1 MAGRQFPC
9 NFKKSRNQVIFVVG
23 FLPSR
28 MSYSKVFL
36 SICISGL
43 LSCSVFAQMKT
54 TDSLEQKLSKVN
66 GKEKVDVLN
75 QLTYEFITHD
85 NAKVIGYNK
94 EALELSKK
102 INYLEGEARAS
113 TYRGVFEYL
122 SGQLAEGHR
131 DLNQGLRIAIQAED
145 RALQGYAYLQL
156 GNCSLEEV
164 QMDSAFIF
172 FKKSRE
178 VFKDSTD
185 PATLSKLY
193 RNIAALFGQR
203 YQADSQQI
211 YLDRAIRIRRLLP
224 DKTLLIEA
232 LALKASTKL
241 SLGELSAAQDLV
253 LEAKQNI
260 SARPEDNEN
269 RNDIRHIQALILF
282 QKGEFDRASVLID
295 SARNYFLQ
303 KSLFRKYVTSLID
316 LSQVFTERGD
326 YELALNNLY
335 DAWRLSQLHHFD
347 AESSI
352 IRIRMG
358 WVNHYLGNA
367 DQALLMVRDAM
378 RLNPKKLLR
387 GDLGNALMLK
397 GLVLIDLKE
406 YTRSENAFDSV
417 IQIYKDF
424 GSHRGISEALMN
436 KGQLEVQRGQYR
448 EAHRLF
454 TESIRLAELIPNQ
467 YVLAWSYW
475 GKGHTSFKLGDLKNA
490 LLYLDESRKHATM
503 INSTEV
509 MVSNYN
515 TRRDLAAKQSR
526 YQEALRYSMLASQ
539 LSDSLR
545 KVDVSRRFLNLEK
558 IQEIEQRNRDIRI
571 LQKDKLLAENTIN
584 LQEAKLKQQSILMV
598 AGFIGIVMLGVL
610 AFVYYWFYSRIK
622 ILNVSVTEK
631 NTRIQGQANKLREV
645 NAELKR
651 LYQEVFE
658 QKQEIQAQTD
668 RLSESNK
675 GISEINR
682 SLEKIVMEK
691 TIELRKINSEL
702 IKQNNELVQFSYSVS
717 HNLRGPVARL
727 LGLADLAKRELNA
740 SDTKLMTQFISE
752 TAFELDHIVNDLIR
766 ILELR
771 NEPHRY
777 REVVNLNDEWRQT
790 KSLFKDSLRG
800 DEEIVTNFAF
810 SEIVTVRSM
819 FQNILFNLLSN
830 AIKFRSPERKLK
842 VIATSRNVNGS
853 AILEISDNGLGF
865 NIDLHHEKLFKLYR
879 RFHAH
884 VGGRGLGLYLV
895 KTQVEVLHG
904 SVEVTSQPDK
914 GAMFRVILP
923 LSVEEGLVDH

>member
-1 MAGRQFPC
+1 
-9 NFKKSRNQVIFVVG
+9 
-23 FLPSR
+23 
-28 MSYSKVFL
+28 
-36 SICISGL
+36 
-43 LSCSVFAQMKT
+43 MKT
-54 TDSLEQKLSKVN
+54 TDSLEQKLRNVN

-75 QLTYEFITHD
+75 KLTYEYITHD
-85 NAKVIGYNK
+85 NAKVIAYNK
-94 EALELSKK
+94 EALALSKE
-102 INYLEGEARAS
+102 INYLAGEARAV

-131 DLNQGLRIAIQAED
+131 DLNAGLRLAIQAED
-145 RALQGYAYLQL
+145 RVLRGYAYLQL

-164 QMDSAFIF
+164 QMDSALIF
-172 FKKSRE
+172 FKQSRE

-193 RNIAALFGQR
+193 RNIGALYGQR
-203 YQADSQQI
+203 YQRDSQQV

-232 LALKASTKL
+232 LVLKAGSKL
-241 SLGELSAAQDLV
+241 RLGELSAAQELV
-253 LEAKQNI
+253 LEAKKNL
-260 SARPEDNEN
+260 SSRLEDNEN
-269 RNDIRHIQALILF
+269 RNDIRHIQSLILF
-282 QKGEFDRASVLID
+282 QRGDFDQASVLFD
-295 SARNYFLQ
+295 SARNYFLH
-303 KSLFRKYVTSLID
+303 KSLFRKYVTALID
-316 LSQVFTERGD
+316 VGQVFYERGD

-335 DAWRLSQLHHFD
+335 DAWRLSQFHHFE
-347 AESSI
+347 AESFI
-352 IRIRMG
+352 VRTRMG
-358 WVNHYLGNA
+358 WVNHYLGND
-367 DQALLMVRDAM
+367 DQALLMVQEAM

-397 GLVLIDLKE
+397 AVVLINLKE
-406 YTRSENAFDSV
+406 YERADNTLDSV
-417 IQIYKDF
+417 LQIYQDF
-424 GSHRGISEALMN
+424 GSHRGVSEALMQ
-436 KGQLEVQRGQYR
+436 KGHLEVQRGQYQ
-448 EAHRLF
+448 EALRF
-454 TESIRLAELIPNQ
+454 FDESIRLAELIPNRF
-467 YVLAWSYW
+467 VLAWSYW
-475 GKGHTSFKLGDLKNA
+475 GKGHTSVKLGDLKNA
-490 LLYLDESRKHATM
+490 LLYLDESRKYATM
-503 INSTEV
+503 IRSTEV
-509 MVSNYN
+509 MVFNYN
-515 TRRDLAAKQSR
+515 TRRDLMAKQNR
-526 YQEALRYSMLASQ
+526 FEEALKFSMLASQ

-545 KVDVSRRFLNLEK
+545 KVDASRRFLNLEK

-584 LQEAKLKQQSILMV
+584 LQEAQLRQQSILMV
-598 AGFIGIVMLGVL
+598 AGFIGIVLLGVL
-610 AFVYYWFYSRIK
+610 AFFYYWFYSRIK
-622 ILNVSVTEK
+622 TLNVSVTEK

-668 RLSESNK
+668 RLSESHK
-675 GISEINR
+675 DISEINR
-682 SLEKIVMEK
+682 SLEKMVMEK
-691 TIELRKINSEL
+691 TIELRKINAEL

-727 LGLADLAKRELNA
+727 LGLADLAKRDLSP
-740 SDTKLMTQFISE
+740 SDTKLMTQFVDE

-777 REVVNLNDEWRQT
+777 REVINLNEEWRQT
-790 KSLFKDSLRG
+790 KNLFKDSLHG
-800 DEEIVTNFAF
+800 DEEIVANFAF

-842 VIATSRNVNGS
+842 VIVSSRRVNGS
-853 AILEISDNGLGF
+853 AVLEISDNGLGF

-923 LSVEEGLVDH
+923 LSIEGLVDH

>member
-1 MAGRQFPC
+1 MSHSKA
-9 NFKKSRNQVIFVVG
+9 
-23 FLPSR
+23 FL
-28 MSYSKVFL
+28 F
-36 SICISGL
+36 ICIVGT
-43 LSCSVFAQMKT
+43 LSCPVFAQRKV
-54 TDSLEQKLSKVN
+54 TDSLEQKLREVE
-66 GKEKVDVLN
+66 GTAKVDVLN
-75 QLTYEFITHD
+75 RLTYEFITHD
-85 NAKVIGYNK
+85 NAKVIEYNK
-94 EALELSKK
+94 QALELSKK
-102 INYLEGEARAS
+102 INYLNGEAKAY

-122 SGQLAEGHR
+122 SGQLDQGHR
-131 DLNQGLRIAIQAED
+131 DLNQGLRMAIQAGD
-145 RALQGYAYLQL
+145 RSLKGYAYLQL

-164 QMDSAFIF
+164 QMDSALIF
-172 FKKSRE
+172 FKQSRE
-178 VFKDSTD
+178 IFKDSTD

-193 RNIAALFGQR
+193 RNIGALYGQR
-203 YQADSQQI
+203 YQKDSQQV

-232 LALKASTKL
+232 LLLKASTNL
-241 SLGELSAAQDLV
+241 RLGELSAAQELV
-253 LEAKQNI
+253 LEAKMNI
-260 SARPEDNEN
+260 SDRPEDNEN
-269 RNDIRHIQALILF
+269 KNDLRHIQALILF
-282 QKGEFDRASVLID
+282 QKGEFDQASVLFD

-335 DAWRLSQLHHFD
+335 DALRLSQIHHFD
-347 AESSI
+347 AESAI
-352 IRIRMG
+352 IRIKMA
-358 WVNHYLGNA
+358 WINHYLGNS
-367 DQALLMVRDAM
+367 DQALIMVQEAM

-387 GDLGNALMLK
+387 GDLGNALTLK
-397 GLVLIDLKE
+397 SLVLIDLKE
-406 YTRSENAFDSV
+406 YTRADNALDTV
-417 IQIYKDF
+417 LQIFKDF
-424 GSHRGISEALMN
+424 GSHRGVSETLMQ
-436 KGQLEVQRGQYR
+436 KGHLEVERGQYH
-448 EAHRLF
+448 EALQF
-454 TESIRLAELIPNQ
+454 FNESIRLAELIPNR

-490 LLYLDESRKHATM
+490 LHYLDESQKYATM
-503 INSTEV
+503 ISSTEV
-509 MVSNYN
+509 MVSNYK
-515 TRRDLAAKQSR
+515 TRRDLMAKQNR
-526 YQEALRYSMLASQ
+526 FEEALKFSTLAGQ

-545 KVDVSRRFLNLEK
+545 KVDASRRFLNLEK

-622 ILNVSVTEK
+622 TLNVSVTEK

-651 LYQEVFE
+651 LYQEVSE
-658 QKQEIQAQTD
+658 QKQEIQEQTD
-668 RLSESNK
+668 RLAESNK
-675 GISEINR
+675 DISEINR
-682 SLEKIVMEK
+682 SLEKMVTEK

-702 IKQNNELVQFSYSVS
+702 IKQNSELVQFSYSVS

-727 LGLADLAKRELNA
+727 LGLADLAKRELSA
-740 SDTKLMTQFISE
+740 SDTKLLTQFIGE
-752 TAFELDHIVNDLIR
+752 TAFELDNIVDDLIR
-766 ILELR
+766 ILEVR
-771 NEPHRY
+771 NEPHRF
-777 REVVNLNDEWRQT
+777 REVVNLNEEWRQT
-790 KSLFKDSLRG
+790 KSLFKDSLHG
-800 DEEIVTNFAF
+800 DEEIITNFAF

-842 VIATSRNVNGS
+842 VTATSKNVNGS

-923 LSVEEGLVDH
+923 LSVEEGLAEH

>member
-1 MAGRQFPC
+1 MSHSKA
-9 NFKKSRNQVIFVVG
+9 
-23 FLPSR
+23 FL
-28 MSYSKVFL
+28 F
-36 SICISGL
+36 ICIVGT
-43 LSCSVFAQMKT
+43 LSCPVFAQRKV
-54 TDSLEQKLSKVN
+54 TDSLEQKLREVE
-66 GKEKVDVLN
+66 GTAKVDVLN
-75 QLTYEFITHD
+75 RLTYEFITHD
-85 NAKVIGYNK
+85 NAKVIEYNK
-94 EALELSKK
+94 QALELSKK
-102 INYLEGEARAS
+102 INYLNGEAKAY

-122 SGQLAEGHR
+122 SGQLDQGHR
-131 DLNQGLRIAIQAED
+131 DLNQGLRMAIQAGD
-145 RALQGYAYLQL
+145 RSLKGYAYLQL

-164 QMDSAFIF
+164 QMDSALIF
-172 FKKSRE
+172 FKQSRE
-178 VFKDSTD
+178 IFKDSTD

-193 RNIAALFGQR
+193 RNIGALYGQR
-203 YQADSQQI
+203 YQKDSQQV

-232 LALKASTKL
+232 LLLKASTNL
-241 SLGELSAAQDLV
+241 RLGELSAAQELV
-253 LEAKQNI
+253 LEAKMNI
-260 SARPEDNEN
+260 SDRPEDNEN
-269 RNDIRHIQALILF
+269 KNDLRHIQALILF
-282 QKGEFDRASVLID
+282 QKGEFDQASVLFD

-335 DAWRLSQLHHFD
+335 DALRLSQIHHFD
-347 AESSI
+347 AESAI
-352 IRIRMG
+352 IRIKMA
-358 WVNHYLGNA
+358 WINHYLGNS
-367 DQALLMVRDAM
+367 DQALIMVQEAM

-387 GDLGNALMLK
+387 GDLGNALTLK
-397 GLVLIDLKE
+397 SLVLIDLKE
-406 YTRSENAFDSV
+406 YTRADNALDTV
-417 IQIYKDF
+417 LQIFKDF
-424 GSHRGISEALMN
+424 GSHRGVSETLMQ
-436 KGQLEVQRGQYR
+436 KGHLEVERGQYH
-448 EAHRLF
+448 EALQF
-454 TESIRLAELIPNQ
+454 FNESIRLAELIPNR

-490 LLYLDESRKHATM
+490 LHYLDISQKYATM
-503 INSTEV
+503 ISSTEV
-509 MVSNYN
+509 MVSNYK
-515 TRRDLAAKQSR
+515 TRRDLMAKQNR
-526 YQEALRYSMLASQ
+526 FEEALKFSTLAGQ

-545 KVDVSRRFLNLEK
+545 KVDASRRFLNLEK

-622 ILNVSVTEK
+622 TLNVSVTEK

-651 LYQEVFE
+651 LYQEVSE
-658 QKQEIQAQTD
+658 QKQEIQEQTD
-668 RLSESNK
+668 RLAESNK
-675 GISEINR
+675 DISEINR
-682 SLEKIVMEK
+682 SLEKMVTEK

-702 IKQNNELVQFSYSVS
+702 IKQNSELVQFSYSVS

-727 LGLADLAKRELNA
+727 LGLADLAKRELSA
-740 SDTKLMTQFISE
+740 SDTKLLTQFIGE
-752 TAFELDHIVNDLIR
+752 TAFELDNIVDDLIR
-766 ILELR
+766 ILEVR
-771 NEPHRY
+771 NEPHRF
-777 REVVNLNDEWRQT
+777 REVVNLNEEWRQT
-790 KSLFKDSLRG
+790 KSLFKDSLHG
-800 DEEIVTNFAF
+800 DEEIITNFAF

-842 VIATSRNVNGS
+842 VTATSKNVNGS

-923 LSVEEGLVDH
+923 LSVEEGLGDH

>member
-1 MAGRQFPC
+1 MCYRKA
-9 NFKKSRNQVIFVVG
+9 
-23 FLPSR
+23 FL
-28 MSYSKVFL
+28 F
-36 SICISGL
+36 ICIVGHLSG
-43 LSCSVFAQMKT
+43 SVFAQRKV
-54 TDSLEQKLSKVN
+54 TDSLEQKLREID
-66 GKEKVDVLN
+66 GIAQVDVLN

-85 NAKVIGYNK
+85 NAKVIDYNNR
-94 EALELSKK
+94 ALQLSKK
-102 INYLEGEARAS
+102 INYLKGEAKAY

-122 SGQLAEGHR
+122 TGQLEQGHR
-131 DLNQGLRIAIQAED
+131 DLNLGLRMAINAGD
-145 RALQGYAYLQL
+145 RSLKGYAYLQL

-164 QMDSAFIF
+164 QMDSALIF
-172 FKKSRE
+172 FKQSRE
-178 VFKDSTD
+178 IFKDSTD

-193 RNIAALFGQR
+193 RNIGALYGQR
-203 YQADSQQI
+203 YQRDSQQV
-211 YLDRAIRIRRLLP
+211 YLDRAIRIRRLLT

-232 LALKASTKL
+232 LVLKASTKL
-241 SLGELSAAQDLV
+241 RLGELSAAQELV
-253 LEAKQNI
+253 LEAKKNI

-269 RNDIRHIQALILF
+269 RNDIHHIQALILF
-282 QKGEFDRASVLID
+282 QKGDFDQASILFD

-335 DAWRLSQLHHFD
+335 DAWRLSQLYNFD

-352 IRIRMG
+352 IRIKMG
-358 WVNHYLGNA
+358 WIHHYLGNA
-367 DQALLMVRDAM
+367 DQALLMVQEAM

-406 YTRSENAFDSV
+406 YARADNALDSV
-417 IQIYKDF
+417 LQIYNDF
-424 GSHRGISEALMN
+424 GSHRGVSETLMQ
-436 KGQLEVQRGQYR
+436 KGHLEVQRGQYQ
-448 EAHRLF
+448 EALRFF
-454 TESIRLAELIPNQ
+454 TESIRLAELIPNR

-475 GKGHTSFKLGDLKNA
+475 GKGHTSFKLGDLRNA
-490 LLYLDESRKHATM
+490 LLYLNESRKYATM
-503 INSTEV
+503 IRSTEV
-509 MVSNYN
+509 MVQNYK
-515 TRRDLAAKQSR
+515 TRRDVAAKQSQ
-526 YQEALRYSMLASQ
+526 YEEALKFSMLASQ

-545 KVDVSRRFLNLEK
+545 RVEVSRRFLNLEK

-584 LQEAKLKQQSILMV
+584 LQEAKLNQQSILMV

-651 LYQEVFE
+651 LYQEVSE
-658 QKQEIQAQTD
+658 QKQEIQEQTD
-668 RLSESNK
+668 RLAESNK
-675 GISEINR
+675 DISEINR
-682 SLEKIVMEK
+682 SLEKMVTEK
-691 TIELRKINSEL
+691 TIELRKINAEL
-702 IKQNNELVQFSYSVS
+702 IKQNSELVQFSYSVS

-727 LGLADLAKRELNA
+727 LGLADLAKRELSA
-740 SDTKLMTQFISE
+740 SDTKLLTQFIGE
-752 TAFELDHIVNDLIR
+752 TAFELDNIVDDLIR
-766 ILELR
+766 ILEVR

-777 REVVNLNDEWRQT
+777 REVVNLNEEWRQT
-790 KSLFKDSLRG
+790 KSLFKESLRG

-842 VIATSRNVNGS
+842 VTATSRNVNGS

-923 LSVEEGLVDH
+923 LSVEEGLAEH

>member
-1 MAGRQFPC
+1 MSHSKA
-9 NFKKSRNQVIFVVG
+9 
-23 FLPSR
+23 FL
-28 MSYSKVFL
+28 F
-36 SICISGL
+36 ICIVGT
-43 LSCSVFAQMKT
+43 LSCPVFAQRKV
-54 TDSLEQKLSKVN
+54 TDSLEQKLREVE
-66 GKEKVDVLN
+66 GTAKVDVLN
-75 QLTYEFITHD
+75 RLTYEFITHD
-85 NAKVIGYNK
+85 NAKVIEYNK
-94 EALELSKK
+94 QALELSKK
-102 INYLEGEARAS
+102 INYLNGEAKAY

-122 SGQLAEGHR
+122 SGQLDQGHR
-131 DLNQGLRIAIQAED
+131 DLNQGLRMAIQAGD
-145 RALQGYAYLQL
+145 RSLKGYAYLQL

-164 QMDSAFIF
+164 QMDSALIF
-172 FKKSRE
+172 FKQSRE
-178 VFKDSTD
+178 IFKDSTD

-193 RNIAALFGQR
+193 RNIGALYGQR
-203 YQADSQQI
+203 YQKDSQQV

-232 LALKASTKL
+232 LLLKASTNL
-241 SLGELSAAQDLV
+241 RLGELSAAQELV
-253 LEAKQNI
+253 LEAKMNI
-260 SARPEDNEN
+260 SDRPEDNEN
-269 RNDIRHIQALILF
+269 KNDLRHIQALILF
-282 QKGEFDRASVLID
+282 QKGEFDQASVLFD

-335 DAWRLSQLHHFD
+335 DALRLSQIHHFD
-347 AESSI
+347 AESAI
-352 IRIRMG
+352 IRIKMA
-358 WVNHYLGNA
+358 WINHYLGNS
-367 DQALLMVRDAM
+367 DQALIMVQEAM

-387 GDLGNALMLK
+387 GDLGNALTLK
-397 GLVLIDLKE
+397 SLVLIDLKE
-406 YTRSENAFDSV
+406 YTRADNALDTV
-417 IQIYKDF
+417 LQIFKDF
-424 GSHRGISEALMN
+424 GSHRGVSETLMQ
-436 KGQLEVQRGQYR
+436 KGHLEVERGQYH
-448 EAHRLF
+448 EALQF
-454 TESIRLAELIPNQ
+454 FNESIRLAELIPNR

-490 LLYLDESRKHATM
+490 LHYLDISQKYATM
-503 INSTEV
+503 ISSTEV
-509 MVSNYN
+509 MVSNYK
-515 TRRDLAAKQSR
+515 TRRDLMAKQNR
-526 YQEALRYSMLASQ
+526 FEEALRFSTLAGQ

-545 KVDVSRRFLNLEK
+545 KVDASRRFLNLEK

-622 ILNVSVTEK
+622 TLNVSVTEK
-631 NTRIQGQANKLREV
+631 NTRIQGQANKLRDV

-651 LYQEVFE
+651 LYQEVSE
-658 QKQEIQAQTD
+658 QKQEIQEQTD
-668 RLSESNK
+668 RLAESNK
-675 GISEINR
+675 DISEINR
-682 SLEKIVMEK
+682 SLEKMVTEK

-702 IKQNNELVQFSYSVS
+702 IKQNSELVQFSYSVS

-727 LGLADLAKRELNA
+727 LGLADLAKRELSA
-740 SDTKLMTQFISE
+740 SDTKLLTQFIGE
-752 TAFELDHIVNDLIR
+752 TAFELDNIVDDLIR
-766 ILELR
+766 ILEVR
-771 NEPHRY
+771 NEPHRF
-777 REVVNLNDEWRQT
+777 REVVNLNEEWRQT
-790 KSLFKDSLRG
+790 KSLFKDSLHG
-800 DEEIVTNFAF
+800 DEEIITNFAF

-842 VIATSRNVNGS
+842 VTATSKNVNGS

-923 LSVEEGLVDH
+923 LSVEEGLAEH

>member
-1 MAGRQFPC
+1 
-9 NFKKSRNQVIFVVG
+9 
-23 FLPSR
+23 
-28 MSYSKVFL
+28 MSYSKAFL
-36 SICISGL
+36 FICIVGT
-43 LSCSVFAQMKT
+43 LSCPVFAQRKV
-54 TDSLEQKLSKVN
+54 TDSLEQKLREVE
-66 GKEKVDVLN
+66 GTVKVDVLN
-75 QLTYEFITHD
+75 RLTYEFITHD
-85 NAKVIGYNK
+85 NAKVIEYNK
-94 EALELSKK
+94 QALELSKE
-102 INYLEGEARAS
+102 INYLNGEAKAY

-122 SGQLAEGHR
+122 SGQLDQGHR
-131 DLNQGLRIAIQAED
+131 DLNHGLRMAIQAGD
-145 RALQGYAYLQL
+145 RSLKGYAYLQL

-164 QMDSAFIF
+164 QMDSALIF
-172 FKKSRE
+172 FKQSRE
-178 VFKDSTD
+178 IFKDSTD

-193 RNIAALFGQR
+193 RNIAALYGQR
-203 YQADSQQI
+203 YQKDSQQV

-232 LALKASTKL
+232 LLLKASTNL
-241 SLGELSAAQDLV
+241 RLGELSAAQELV
-253 LEAKQNI
+253 LEAKKNI

-269 RNDIRHIQALILF
+269 KNDLRHIQALILF
-282 QKGEFDRASVLID
+282 QKGEFDQASVLFD
-295 SARNYFLQ
+295 SARNFFLQ

-335 DAWRLSQLHHFD
+335 DALRLSQIHHFD
-347 AESSI
+347 AESAI
-352 IRIRMG
+352 IRIKMA
-358 WVNHYLGNA
+358 WINHYLGNS
-367 DQALLMVRDAM
+367 DQALIMVQEAM

-387 GDLGNALMLK
+387 GDLGNALTLK
-397 GLVLIDLKE
+397 SLVLIDLKE
-406 YTRSENAFDSV
+406 YTRADNALDSV
-417 IQIYKDF
+417 LQIFKDF
-424 GSHRGISEALMN
+424 GSHRGVSETLMQ
-436 KGQLEVQRGQYR
+436 KGHLEVERGQYH
-448 EAHRLF
+448 EALQF
-454 TESIRLAELIPNQ
+454 FNESIRLAELIPNR

-490 LLYLDESRKHATM
+490 LHYLDISQKYATM
-503 INSTEV
+503 ISSTEV
-509 MVSNYN
+509 MVSNYK
-515 TRRDLAAKQSR
+515 TRRDLMAKQNR
-526 YQEALRYSMLASQ
+526 FEEALKFSTLAGQ

-545 KVDVSRRFLNLEK
+545 KVDASRRFLNLEK

-622 ILNVSVTEK
+622 TLNVSVTEK

-651 LYQEVFE
+651 LYQEVSE
-658 QKQEIQAQTD
+658 QKQEIQEQTD
-668 RLSESNK
+668 RLAESNK
-675 GISEINR
+675 DISEINR
-682 SLEKIVMEK
+682 SLEKMVTEK

-702 IKQNNELVQFSYSVS
+702 IKQNSELVQFSYSVS

-727 LGLADLAKRELNA
+727 LGLADLAKRELSA
-740 SDTKLMTQFISE
+740 SDTKLLTQFIGE
-752 TAFELDHIVNDLIR
+752 TAFELDNIVDDLIR
-766 ILELR
+766 ILEVR
-771 NEPHRY
+771 NEPHRF
-777 REVVNLNDEWRQT
+777 REVVNLNEEWRQT
-790 KSLFKDSLRG
+790 KSLFKDSLHG
-800 DEEIVTNFAF
+800 DEEIITNFAF

-842 VIATSRNVNGS
+842 VTATSKNVNGS

-923 LSVEEGLVDH
+923 LSVEEGLAEH

>member
-1 MAGRQFPC
+1 MCYRKA
-9 NFKKSRNQVIFVVG
+9 
-23 FLPSR
+23 FL
-28 MSYSKVFL
+28 F
-36 SICISGL
+36 ICIVGHLSG
-43 LSCSVFAQMKT
+43 SVFAQRKV
-54 TDSLEQKLSKVN
+54 TDSLEQKLREID
-66 GKEKVDVLN
+66 GIAKVDVLN

-85 NAKVIGYNK
+85 NAKVIDYNK
-94 EALELSKK
+94 QALQLSKK
-102 INYLEGEARAS
+102 INYLKGEAKAY

-122 SGQLAEGHR
+122 SGQLEQGHR
-131 DLNQGLRIAIQAED
+131 DLNLGLRMAIQAGD
-145 RALQGYAYLQL
+145 RSLKGYAYLQL

-164 QMDSAFIF
+164 QMDSALIF
-172 FKKSRE
+172 FKQSRE
-178 VFKDSTD
+178 IFKDSTD

-193 RNIAALFGQR
+193 RNIGALYGQR
-203 YQADSQQI
+203 YQRDSQQV

-232 LALKASTKL
+232 LVLKASTKL
-241 SLGELSAAQDLV
+241 RLGELSAAQELV
-253 LEAKQNI
+253 LEAKKNI

-282 QKGEFDRASVLID
+282 QKGDFDQASVLFD

-335 DAWRLSQLHHFD
+335 DAWRLSQLYHFD

-352 IRIRMG
+352 IRIKMG
-358 WVNHYLGNA
+358 WINHYLGNA
-367 DQALLMVRDAM
+367 DQALLMVQEAM

-406 YTRSENAFDSV
+406 YTRADNALDSV
-417 IQIYKDF
+417 LQIYKDF
-424 GSHRGISEALMN
+424 GSHRGVSETLMQ
-436 KGQLEVQRGQYR
+436 KGHLEVQRGQYQ
-448 EAHRLF
+448 EALRFF
-454 TESIRLAELIPNQ
+454 TESIRLAELIPNR

-490 LLYLDESRKHATM
+490 LLYLNESRKYATM
-503 INSTEV
+503 IRSTEV
-509 MVSNYN
+509 MVQNYK
-515 TRRDLAAKQSR
+515 TRRDVAAKQSQ
-526 YQEALRYSMLASQ
+526 YEEALKFSMLASQ

-545 KVDVSRRFLNLEK
+545 RVEVSRRFLNLEK

-584 LQEAKLKQQSILMV
+584 LQEAKLNQQSILMV

-651 LYQEVFE
+651 LYQEVSE
-658 QKQEIQAQTD
+658 QKQEIQEQTD
-668 RLSESNK
+668 RLAESNK
-675 GISEINR
+675 DISEINR
-682 SLEKIVMEK
+682 SLEKMVTEK
-691 TIELRKINSEL
+691 TIELRKINAEL
-702 IKQNNELVQFSYSVS
+702 IKQNSELVQFSYSVS

-727 LGLADLAKRELNA
+727 LGLADLAKRELSA
-740 SDTKLMTQFISE
+740 SDTKLLTQFIGE
-752 TAFELDHIVNDLIR
+752 TAFELDNIVDDLIR
-766 ILELR
+766 ILEVR

-777 REVVNLNDEWRQT
+777 REVVNLNEEWRQT
-790 KSLFKDSLRG
+790 KSLFKESLRG

-842 VIATSRNVNGS
+842 VTATSRNVNGS

-923 LSVEEGLVDH
+923 LSVEEGLAEH

>member
-1 MAGRQFPC
+1 MSHSKA
-9 NFKKSRNQVIFVVG
+9 
-23 FLPSR
+23 FL
-28 MSYSKVFL
+28 F
-36 SICISGL
+36 ICIVGT
-43 LSCSVFAQMKT
+43 LSCPVFAQRKV
-54 TDSLEQKLSKVN
+54 TDSLEQKLREVE
-66 GKEKVDVLN
+66 GTAKVDVLN
-75 QLTYEFITHD
+75 RLTYEFITHD
-85 NAKVIGYNK
+85 NAKVIEYNK
-94 EALELSKK
+94 QAIELSKK
-102 INYLEGEARAS
+102 INYLNGEAKAY

-122 SGQLAEGHR
+122 SGQLDQGHR
-131 DLNQGLRIAIQAED
+131 DLNQGLRMAIQAGD
-145 RALQGYAYLQL
+145 RSLKGYAYLQL

-164 QMDSAFIF
+164 QMDSALIF
-172 FKKSRE
+172 FKQSRE
-178 VFKDSTD
+178 IFKDSTD

-193 RNIAALFGQR
+193 RNIAALYGQR
-203 YQADSQQI
+203 YQKDSQQV

-232 LALKASTKL
+232 LLLKASTNL
-241 SLGELSAAQDLV
+241 RLGELSAAQELV
-253 LEAKQNI
+253 LEAKMNI
-260 SARPEDNEN
+260 SDRPEDNEN
-269 RNDIRHIQALILF
+269 KNDLRHIQALILF
-282 QKGEFDRASVLID
+282 QKGEFDQASVLFD

-335 DAWRLSQLHHFD
+335 DAMRLSQIHHFD
-347 AESSI
+347 AESAI
-352 IRIRMG
+352 IRIKMA
-358 WVNHYLGNA
+358 WINHYLGNS
-367 DQALLMVRDAM
+367 DQALIMVQEAM

-387 GDLGNALMLK
+387 GDLGNALTLK
-397 GLVLIDLKE
+397 SLVLIDLKE
-406 YTRSENAFDSV
+406 YTRADNALDTV
-417 IQIYKDF
+417 LQIFKDF
-424 GSHRGISEALMN
+424 GSHRGVSETLMQ
-436 KGQLEVQRGQYR
+436 KGHLEVERGQYH
-448 EAHRLF
+448 EALQF
-454 TESIRLAELIPNQ
+454 FNESIRLAELIPNR

-490 LLYLDESRKHATM
+490 LHYLDISQKYATM
-503 INSTEV
+503 ISSTEV
-509 MVSNYN
+509 MVSNYK
-515 TRRDLAAKQSR
+515 TRRDLMAKQNR
-526 YQEALRYSMLASQ
+526 FEEALKFSTLAGQ

-545 KVDVSRRFLNLEK
+545 KVDASRRFLNLEK

-622 ILNVSVTEK
+622 TLNVSVTEK

-651 LYQEVFE
+651 LYQEVSE
-658 QKQEIQAQTD
+658 QKQEIQEQTD
-668 RLSESNK
+668 RLAESNK
-675 GISEINR
+675 DISEINR
-682 SLEKIVMEK
+682 SLEKMVTEK

-702 IKQNNELVQFSYSVS
+702 IKQNSELVQFSYSVS

-727 LGLADLAKRELNA
+727 LGLADLAKRELSA
-740 SDTKLMTQFISE
+740 SDTKLLTQFIGE
-752 TAFELDHIVNDLIR
+752 TAFELDNIVDDLIR
-766 ILELR
+766 ILEVR
-771 NEPHRY
+771 NEPHRF
-777 REVVNLNDEWRQT
+777 REVVNLNEEWRQT
-790 KSLFKDSLRG
+790 KSLFKDSLHG
-800 DEEIVTNFAF
+800 DEEIITNFAF

-842 VIATSRNVNGS
+842 VTATSKNVNGS

-923 LSVEEGLVDH
+923 LSVEEGLAEH

>member
-1 MAGRQFPC
+1 MC
-9 NFKKSRNQVIFVVG
+9 
-23 FLPSR
+23 
-28 MSYSKVFL
+28 YSKAFL
-36 SICISGL
+36 FFCIVGH
-43 LSCSVFAQMKT
+43 LSCSVFAQRKV
-54 TDSLEQKLSKVN
+54 TDSLEQRLGEVD
-66 GKEKVDVLN
+66 GIEKVDVLN
-75 QLTYEFITHD
+75 RLTYDYITND
-85 NAKVIGYNK
+85 NDKVIAYNRQ
-94 EALELSKK
+94 ALELSKK
-102 INYLEGEARAS
+102 INYLKGEAKAN

-122 SGQLAEGHR
+122 SGQLEQGHR
-131 DLNQGLRIAIQAED
+131 DLNQGLRMAKQAGD
-145 RALQGYAYLQL
+145 TTLRGYAYLQL

-164 QMDSAFIF
+164 QMDSALIF
-172 FKKSRE
+172 FKQSRE

-193 RNIAALFGQR
+193 RNIGALYGQR
-203 YQADSQQI
+203 YQKDSQEV

-232 LALKASTKL
+232 LVLKASMKL
-241 SLGELSAAQDLV
+241 RLGELSSAQELV
-253 LEAKQNI
+253 LEAKKNI
-260 SARPEDNEN
+260 STRPEDNEN

-282 QKGEFDRASVLID
+282 QKGDFDQASILFD

-316 LSQVFTERGD
+316 LSIVFSERGD

-335 DAWRLSQLHHFD
+335 DALRLSQLHHFD
-347 AESSI
+347 AEASI

-367 DQALLMVRDAM
+367 DQALLMVQEAL
-378 RLNPKKLLR
+378 RLNPKKLPR

-406 YTRSENAFDSV
+406 YTRADNVFDSV
-417 IQIYKDF
+417 LQIYKDF
-424 GSHRGISEALMN
+424 GSHRGVSEALMQ
-436 KGQLEVQRGQYR
+436 KGQLEMRRGQYQ
-448 EAHRLF
+448 EALGF
-454 TESIRLAELIPNQ
+454 YSESIRLAELIPNR

-475 GKGHTSFKLGDLKNA
+475 GKANTSFKLGDLKNA
-490 LLYLDESRKHATM
+490 LRYLDESQKYATM
-503 INSTEV
+503 IRSTEV
-509 MVSNYN
+509 MVNNYN
-515 TRRDLAAKQSR
+515 TRRDVAAKQNR
-526 YQEALRYSMLASQ
+526 YGEALKFSMLGSQ
-539 LSDSLR
+539 LTDSLR
-545 KVDVSRRFLNLEK
+545 KSEASRRFVNLEK
-558 IQEIEQRNRDIRI
+558 IQAIEQRNRDIRI

-584 LQEAKLKQQSILMV
+584 LQEAKLKQQSILIV
-598 AGFIGIVMLGVL
+598 AGLIGIVLLGVL

-651 LYQEVFE
+651 LYQEVSE
-658 QKQEIQAQTD
+658 QKQEIQEQTD
-668 RLSESNK
+668 RLAESNRD
-675 GISEINR
+675 ISEINR
-682 SLEKIVMEK
+682 SLEKMVMEK
-691 TIELRKINSEL
+691 TIELRKINAEL
-702 IKQNNELVQFSYSVS
+702 IKQNSELVQFSYSVS

-727 LGLADLAKRELNA
+727 LGLADLAKRELSP
-740 SDTKLMTQFISE
+740 SDTKLMTQFIGE
-752 TAFELDHIVNDLIR
+752 TAFELDNIVDDLIR
-766 ILELR
+766 ILEVR

-777 REVVNLNDEWRQT
+777 REVVNLNEEWSQA

-830 AIKFRSPERKLK
+830 AIKFRSPDRKLK
-842 VIATSRNVNGS
+842 VTATSRNVNGS

-904 SVEVTSQPDK
+904 SVEVTSQPDR
-914 GAMFRVILP
+914 GASFRVILP
-923 LSVEEGLVDH
+923 LSVEEGLADH